1 MLALGFSPTY
11 PGHIDNDKLA
21 SIFETEYGV
30 SSWEQS
36 VMLEVIFVVVVVA
49 VVVAVSVVVVAA
61 DFAATKD
68 LRSINSS
75 STQPA
80 PPPPRARGTQNEP

>member
-49 VVVAVSVVVVAA
+49 VSVVVVAA

-80 PPPPRARGTQNEP
+80 PPPAPRARHSK